1 MFWFV
6 FFFSYLLGVPH
17 LLRQRFF
24 SFFLI
29 CKNQHCAQFCKYDHH
44 YNKEKESSSVGN
56 VVIFLTQTNQNSMIF
71 CQEMWDTL
79 ETLVALQFC
88 FANLNSCSS
97 LCIITKMIVLHKLWI
112 LQYSLCFE
120 IHFKEITERAVFFLC
135 GF

>member
-1 MFWFV
+1 MRFMLVNQKIACFCNRDFLQTEYNSKNLCEYVLWDVLICILFFIFTGCSPFAEATV
-6 FFFSYLLGVPH
+6 FL
-17 LLRQRFF
+17 
-24 SFFLI
+24 FFLI

-88 FANLNSCSS
+88 FANLDS
-97 LCIITKMIVLHKLWI
+97 LLKFVYH
-112 LQYSLCFE
+112 
-120 IHFKEITERAVFFLC
+120 H
-135 GF
+135 